1 MNPLGAPAPRSG
13 GRILIDALLA
23 QGVDIAFGVPG
34 ESYLSAM
41 DALYEAGNRLRFIT
55 CRHEA
60 GAANMADAYGKLTGK
75 PGVCFVSRGP
85 GACHASIGLHTA
97 FQDSTPMVVLVG
109 QVSRAFA
116 EREALQEVDYRRLF
130 APLAKWVGQIEDA
143 ARIPELVSRAFHLAM
158 SGRPGPVVLA
168 IPEDMQED
176 MAAVADVGPFH
187 AVQPY
192 PGAGDL
198 AQLRERLSKA
208 ERPLVIA
215 GGGGWSPAASA
226 DFTQFALANNLP
238 VAASF
243 RTQDIVDNNLAVY
256 VGEFCAATDPAL
268 VKRAKAAD
276 LLLVVGARLG
286 EMTTQSYTI
295 FSAPKAHADL
305 VHVHPDSGELGRVYY
320 ADLPINSGMGPFAA
334 AARALP
340 PIPRPRWAAWTAEAR
355 ADYEKTQST
364 PGNSPGDLDMN
375 VVMRELKRQLPAD
388 TIVANDAG
396 NFSGWPQR
404 FWRYSSYRSQ
414 LAPTS
419 GAMGYAVPAATAA
432 AIVAPERRTIAF
444 VGDGGFMMSG
454 HELATA
460 RQYGAKPLVLVVNNG
475 MFGTIRMHQERDY
488 PGRVM
493 GTDLQNPDFA
503 AYGRAFGAFGATVS
517 RSADFAPALT
527 AALAS

>member
-1 MNPLGAPAPRSG
+1 
-13 GRILIDALLA
+13 
-23 QGVDIAFGVPG
+23 
-34 ESYLSAM
+34 M
-41 DALYEAGNRLRFIT
+41 DGLYEAGNRLRFIT

-60 GAANMADAYGKLTGK
+60 GAANMADAYGKLTGR

-143 ARIPELVSRAFHLAM
+143 ARIPEFVSRAFHLAAA
-158 SGRPGPVVLA
+158 GRPGPVVLA

-176 MAAVADVGPFH
+176 MASVADIGPAR
-187 AVQPY
+187 AVQPS
-192 PGAGDL
+192 PAAADMRAL
-198 AQLRERLSKA
+198 AEHLGKA
-208 ERPLVIA
+208 ERPLAIV
-215 GGGGWSPAASA
+215 GGGGWSPRAAA
-226 DFTQFALANNLP
+226 DFAEFARAFQLP

-243 RTQDIVDNNLAVY
+243 RCQDIVDNNLPIY
-256 VGEFCAATDPAL
+256 VGELGAATDPAL

-286 EMTTQSYTI
+286 EMTTQGYTI
-295 FSAPKAHADL
+295 FTPPKAHAPL

-320 ADLPINSGMGPFAA
+320 ADLPINSGMAGFAA
-334 AARALP
+334 AARALKP
-340 PIPRPRWAAWTAEAR
+340 AAAPRWVAWTESAR
-355 ADYEKTQST
+355 ADYELTQSQ
-364 PGNSPGDLDMN
+364 PGSSPGDLDMN
-375 VVMRELKRQLPAD
+375 VVMRELKARLPAD
-388 TIVANDAG
+388 AILANDAG

-404 FWRYSSYRSQ
+404 YWRYGRYRSQ
-414 LAPTS
+414 LGPTS
-419 GAMGYAVPAATAA
+419 GAMGYAVPAAVAA
-432 AIVAPERRTIAF
+432 AIVAPERRTVAF

-475 MFGTIRMHQERDY
+475 MYGTIRMHQERDF
-488 PGRVM
+488 PGRVVA
-493 GTDLQNPDFA
+493 TDLQNPDFA
-503 AYGRAFGAFGATVS
+503 AYARAFGAFGATVA
-517 RSADFAPALT
+517 RTADFAPALA
-527 AALAS
+527 AALASDNAAVIELRLDPEAITTRRTLSEIRAAARR